1 MSETAKVIQMPARGA
16 SEIILTK
23 KQLAQK
29 LGRSERWIELQVRD
43 NKMPVLE
50 ATDRFGRRRYS
61 LRAVEEWMKAGKPKP
76 VRREDRLAVLER
88 QVADLQAQ
96 LNELRRAS

>member
-1 MSETAKVIQMPARGA
+1 MPARGA
-16 SEIILTK
+16 GEIILTK

-50 ATDRFGRRRYS
+50 ATDRYGRRRYS
-61 LRAVEEWMKAGKPKP
+61 LQAVEAWLEGGKPKG
-76 VRREDRLAVLER
+76 VKRQDRLAALER